1 MKNCKII
8 TKSNTEDAAMRSL
21 RCLHVLCLILFSG
34 TISIVSGEIFQR
46 SGVSSAKTSFGN
58 SLPIHYRLV
67 GGAQSYDDHDEDY
80 DSDPPSRDNH
90 RQQRRPQRP
99 PPPPPKSKSIVSS
112 LAEKS
117 YALTT
122 HALSATAKQSG
133 KAAYYLIRNKKC
145 KVEELFGLWRL
156 DQSIAYDENEDPE
169 TAETTIEVNP
179 AGTIIVGGDENPV
192 RKSRYTFTPAQMT
205 SSAKLEFTA
214 AAFST
219 NPVEPY
225 FYRAYVHRKV
235 ADPSVIKLKGKIYRI
250 ERTGWR
256 GKTEKLV
263 AVGTFVARRRLKLS
277 EDDEDYDE
285 EEEESME
292 EEDWSDQSD
301 DGYDVADE
309 MLAEEEYDEDEDY

>member
-1 MKNCKII
+1 VRTC
-8 TKSNTEDAAMRSL
+8 
-21 RCLHVLCLILFSG
+21 
-34 TISIVSGEIFQR
+34 
-46 SGVSSAKTSFGN
+46 FGN
-58 SLPIHYRLV
+58 SLPIHYLLV
-67 GGAQSYDDHDEDY
+67 GGAQSYDDHDDY
-80 DSDPPSRDNH
+80 DADPAPPSHDNH

-99 PPPPPKSKSIVSS
+99 PPTPPPKSKSIVSS
-112 LAEKS
+112 LAENS

-145 KVEELFGLWRL
+145 NVEELFGLWRL
-156 DQSIAYDENEDPE
+156 DQSIVSDYDENEDPE
-169 TAETTIEVNP
+169 TAENSIEVTP
-179 AGTIIVGGDENPV
+179 AGTIVVGGEDENPV

-219 NPVEPY
+219 NPGQPY

-256 GKTEKLV
+256 GKNEKLV

-277 EDDEDYDE
+277 ADDEKYDDDD

-292 EEDWSDQSD
+292 DEDWSDPSD
-301 DGYDVADE
+301 DGYDADD
-309 MLAEEEYDEDEDY
+309 MLAEEEYDDQDENY